1 MKPIS
6 CHACG
11 NRVLVEKYSPI
22 HTSVQWLQDPAAA
35 CPELGEAGVAAGGT
49 ALVPTCHRL
58 RASIVAADRAG
69 ELPETTYAE
78 PGPLPADL
86 LDVPAA
92 AR

>member
-1 MKPIS
+1 MTPLS

-22 HTSVQWLQDPAAA
+22 HTSVQWLQDARDA
-35 CPELGEAGVAAGGT
+35 CPELGEAATATGGT
-49 ALVPTCHRL
+49 ALVPTCGRL
-58 RASIVAADRAG
+58 RASIVAADRRG
-69 ELPETTYAE
+69 DLPETTYAE

-86 LDVPAA
+86 LEPEA